1 MGTVPY
7 SCERA
12 CLSQPVRTS
21 QPRHLRSAPPA
32 TQNLACGHAARRAPT
47 APPSCPPS
55 SMRFEF
61 PALIRHSRDFRVTF
75 RYIGR
80 SRETDSVYD
89 ALSNLRSGARRQ
101 SGAEFSEFT
110 LERAAQTPPTTRRRS
125 ARGPWPTPVGRFARG
140 VARREKPSVPRPN
153 RSPRGARTC
162 PNSWEPQTET
172 RPSCLGRGQFRYVAA
187 VLTGP
192 AANASGTVFKAYV
205 L

>member
-1 MGTVPY
+1 MDRWARYHTAVNELVYRNQSEPVNLGTYARRRP
-7 SCERA
+7 
-12 CLSQPVRTS
+12 
-21 QPRHLRSAPPA
+21 
-32 TQNLACGHAARRAPT
+32 GHAARRAPT

-61 PALIRHSRDFRVTF
+61 PAPIRHSRDFRVTF

-89 ALSNLRSGARRQ
+89 ALRSGARRQ

-162 PNSWEPQTET
+162 PKLGTANRNTALVP
-172 RPSCLGRGQFRYVAA
+172 RPGSI
-187 VLTGP
+187 
-192 AANASGTVFKAYV
+192 
-205 L
+205 